1 MNKADQEFIREYCEK
16 YGVETTPGP
25 GVPCLN
31 GVPLVGEAL
40 RQLFMP
46 AGRVDEPFFYGLG
59 EIKLSKKPKNKA
71 AMPSGEAVAVSYG
84 RASWTGWNG
93 LQMDKLV
100 S

>member
-1 MNKADQEFIREYCEK
+1 MNKADQEFIREYCKK

-46 AGRVDEPFFYGLG
+46 ERVDEPFFYGLG
-59 EIKLSKKPKNKA
+59 EIKLSKKSKNEA
-71 AMPSGEAVAVSYG
+71 TMLSGEAVAVSYE
-84 RASWTGWNG
+84 RVYWMGWDE